1 MADTDMIFG
10 QRLGL
15 KTFGDALPVGVSAL
29 VAWREI
35 CPGSVAIVK
44 EGEINPPEVVFIWV
58 EQNKSISGR
67 IIERCD

>member
-1 MADTDMIFG
+1 MIFG

-15 KTFGDALPVGVSAL
+15 RTFADALPPDVSII

-44 EGEINPPEVVFIWV
+44 EGEINPPEVTFLWV
-58 EQNKSISGR
+58 EQDKALSGGSIV
-67 IIERCD
+67 RCN